1 MAKTGSPVIPNG
13 EMDIKKPPGKSKRIA
28 ISDTHEAQT
37 PATHK
42 APKVPA
48 SSTLTPASSTPTPS
62 PESISTPPVTQPK
75 DVTPSIDLTAI
86 TLIPHSDLYPFKLH
100 PFQLRDDDDMKALV
114 TSVKERGV
122 DQPALVRPKDGGG
135 YELIAGHRRQ
145 HAAHLAG
152 HPALPC
158 IIREMNDD
166 EAVLAMTESNL
177 NQRSSI
183 LASERAQALKMQL
196 EAIKHQGS
204 KESKGSTEISR
215 RSNEIVAERNT
226 MSVKNVQRYISLTRL
241 IPELMEYVDN
251 KKMKFTVAVEL
262 SYVRP
267 KHQRYIAVAMDAQ
280 QSAPTGAQA
289 QRLRELDQKDILSG
303 DIIDG
308 IMTEDKKEEIKVII
322 NGQELGKYFGADKT
336 PREMKEQILKILDD
350 WKSKQPPELSPPAR
364 KQTVEK

>member
-1 MAKTGSPVIPNG
+1 MVKAGSPVIPNG
-13 EMDIKKPPGKSKRIA
+13 ETDIKKPLGRSNHKA

-62 PESISTPPVTQPK
+62 PESMSTPPITQPK
-75 DVTPSIDLTAI
+75 DVTPSI

-158 IIREMNDD
+158 IIREMSDD

-267 KHQRYIAVAMDAQ
+267 IQPYQ
-280 QSAPTGAQA
+280 QP
-289 QRLRELDQKDILSG
+289 
-303 DIIDG
+303 
-308 IMTEDKKEEIKVII
+308 
-322 NGQELGKYFGADKT
+322 
-336 PREMKEQILKILDD
+336 
-350 WKSKQPPELSPPAR
+350 
-364 KQTVEK
+364 